1 MTATN
6 FTRHLGVLLDQ
17 QNRDALLVQLADDGE
32 DLLDELRGTDGW
44 TAAVLEMREKGGV
57 RKPDMSRAGVFFPGE
72 TGKKDGKQ
80 KLGFAER
87 RPRLCIRKK

>member
-1 MTATN
+1 M
-6 FTRHLGVLLDQ
+6 
-17 QNRDALLVQLADDGE
+17 
-32 DLLDELRGTDGW
+32 
-44 TAAVLEMREKGGV
+44 LEMREKGGV

>member
-1 MTATN
+1 M
-6 FTRHLGVLLDQ
+6 
-17 QNRDALLVQLADDGE
+17 
-32 DLLDELRGTDGW
+32 
-44 TAAVLEMREKGGV
+44 LEMREKGGV
-57 RKPDMSRAGVFFPGE
+57 RKPDMSRAGVFLPGE